1 MLQRLLD
8 ESKELGLLRNGI
20 DTSAVTEI
28 LFNGMLGV
36 SVGYSADK
44 SFERLNKSIN
54 SLIDFIE
61 NLKQ

>member
-1 MLQRLLD
+1 MVQRLFD
-8 ESKELGLLRNGI
+8 ESEELGQLRNGI

-36 SVGYSADK
+36 SVSYSADK

-54 SLIDFIE
+54 SLIDFVD
-61 NLKQ
+61 NLKV